1 MLLRETLL
9 VDTKQPI
16 HYLKA
21 LCWSE
26 KLIWCELYLELL
38 FEVVFEARASWAHF
52 LHFGCYCRQAR
63 D

>member
-52 LHFGCYCRQAR
+52 LHFGCYC
-63 D
+63 